1 MLRLRKILLCDF
13 VFYFLFILIAII
25 TLFRIFHVNTSKYSD
40 DTKII
45 TGRVREIRKN
55 DTGLNVIIYGKEK
68 VLCYFDDDYLINFNL
83 NDLIVVHGQVEDI
96 KKSGILNT
104 FDYKRYL
111 YNQKIYFIFKVS
123 KVKVIKKNSNIF
135 YELKKKI
142 ITKIDKS
149 INRAYFKAFILGDT
163 KDIKDEI
170 VLSYRNNG
178 ISHLF
183 AISGMHI
190 TLISTMLLKIFKRCR
205 MSEKKRYMGVILFLI
220 FYLFLTGVKASILRA
235 ILFFILLSI
244 NKYYYFY
251 IKTINIFILTL
262 GISLLYNPLYLFDV
276 GFQFSYVISFFLL
289 TFQDI
294 LKKTCYINNLL
305 LVSVISFLAGLPIVV
320 NNFYQI
326 NILGIILNLIFV
338 PLISFIIFPL
348 SLVTFC
354 FPFFDKL
361 LFFMTSFL
369 EKMSYFFS
377 KITFLTFIIG
387 KLSIFLIF
395 IYYVILIF
403 SLFLFRKKKLW
414 GFFLL
419 IVLCFYFYFRVID
432 GQKLIMLDV
441 DQGDC
446 LLLISDKKIALVDTG
461 GIKDRFGN
469 NKSSITDNVITFLK
483 SLGIKKIDYLFLTHG
498 DYDHM
503 GNSYQL
509 VSKFD
514 VKKVYFNNGN
524 YNENEKKLIDILERR
539 KISYDKFYKGEVL
552 KLGNIELMQLNT
564 YFSDENDNS
573 MILYGKY
580 CNLYFLLMAD
590 ASKRVENYILSAY
603 NLKKVDILKVGH
615 HGSDTSSGREFLK
628 VIKPKYALI
637 SVGLN
642 NKFKHPSKAVID
654 RLNEID
660 SIILETRYDGTVIL
674 NLDLLVL
681 K

>member
-13 VFYFLFILIAII
+13 IFYIFLLLVAII
-25 TLFRIFHVNTSKYSD
+25 TLFRLFHTNVSKYSN

-55 DTGLNVIIYGKEK
+55 DTGLGAIVYGKEK
-68 VLCYFDDDYLINFNL
+68 VLCYFEDDYLIDFNL
-83 NDLIVVHGQVEDI
+83 NDLIIVYGQVEDI

-111 YNQKIYFIFKVS
+111 YNQNIYFIFKVS

-142 ITKIDKS
+142 IAKIDKS
-149 INRAYFKAFILGDT
+149 INKAYFRAFILGDT
-163 KDIKDEI
+163 KDIKDKI

-190 TLISTMLLKIFKRCR
+190 TLISTMLLKVFKRFR
-205 MSEKKRYMGVILFLI
+205 MSEKKRYIGVILFLI

-235 ILFFILLSI
+235 ILFFILLSA

-251 IKTINIFILTL
+251 IKTINIFILTFCF
-262 GISLLYNPLYLFDV
+262 SLLYNPFYLFDV

-289 TFQDI
+289 KFQDI
-294 LKKTCYINNLL
+294 LRKPCYIKNLL
-305 LVSVISFLAGLPIVV
+305 LVSVISFFAGLPIVI

-338 PLISFIIFPL
+338 PLVSFIVFPL
-348 SLVTFC
+348 SLITFC
-354 FPFFDKL
+354 FPFFDKI
-361 LFFMTSFL
+361 LFFMTGVL
-369 EKMSYFFS
+369 EAMSCFFS

-387 KLSIFLIF
+387 KVSVLLIF

-403 SLFLFRKKKLW
+403 SLCLFRKKKLW

-419 IVLCFYFYFRVID
+419 VVLCFYFYFRVID
-432 GQKLIMLDV
+432 GEKLIMIDV
-441 DQGDC
+441 NQGDC

-469 NKSSITDNVITFLK
+469 NKSSMIDNVITFLK

-498 DYDHM
+498 
-503 GNSYQL
+503 
-509 VSKFD
+509 
-514 VKKVYFNNGN
+514 
-524 YNENEKKLIDILERR
+524 
-539 KISYDKFYKGEVL
+539 EV
-552 KLGNIELMQLNT
+552 
-564 YFSDENDNS
+564 
-573 MILYGKY
+573 
-580 CNLYFLLMAD
+580 
-590 ASKRVENYILSAY
+590 
-603 NLKKVDILKVGH
+603 
-615 HGSDTSSGREFLK
+615 
-628 VIKPKYALI
+628 
-637 SVGLN
+637 
-642 NKFKHPSKAVID
+642 
-654 RLNEID
+654 
-660 SIILETRYDGTVIL
+660 
-674 NLDLLVL
+674 
-681 K
+681 